1 MSQNTNLVPV
11 DLSQLPSIQLGTD
24 ADFAEIAKSS
34 DFLGRLQLYTKG
46 KAVNKGLVRPGH
58 YGIPEGDDAVED
70 LGNEINILALAR
82 RPKALDMTDTD
93 AVIAVYD
100 VKNPEFIRIQ
110 EEAAKKE
117 SHCMYGPSFL
127 IYEVKTKRFLEYFCG
142 TKSSRSEA
150 KKLFPFLPLT
160 QVIIDAMAARGE
172 DVSNLTP
179 HGPLPLTLKSKLV
192 EKGTYS
198 WHVPVVV
205 PCAVPATTLPKQEVF
220 VKEITCFLTI
230 SGDAGTET
238 VKDDGGKKRAR

>member
-1 MSQNTNLVPV
+1 MSENTNLVPV

-24 ADFAEIAKSS
+24 ADFNDIARSS

-58 YGIPEGDDAVED
+58 YGIPEGEEVVD
-70 LGNEINILALAR
+70 LGSEINILALAR
-82 RPKALDMTDTD
+82 RPKALDMTDAD

-127 IYEVKTKRFLEYFCG
+127 VYEMGSERFLEYFCG

-160 QVIIDAMAARGE
+160 QSVIDAMAARGE

-205 PCAVPATTLPKQEVF
+205 PCLMSPAALPKQEAF
-220 VKEITCFLTI
+220 LKEITRFLTI
-230 SGDAGTET
+230 LGDAGTET
-238 VKDDGGKKRAR
+238 VKDDGSKKRAR